1 MTEVTSST
9 SAPTREPVA
18 SGNSPANT
26 ARRRRLSAT
35 QRVLMFLEALVS
47 VCALAGG
54 AYMVTHA
61 STVMSLDYLDGTW
74 FHTWRWPGIALFFFI
89 GVCPALVVVA
99 TLLRLRIAIIGHV
112 SVGVGLVA
120 WILLEAAW
128 VVVSPGLQGTFG
140 VIGLVIF
147 VLGLREVRRVPAMR
161 GGVMSASA
169 GRESDPHLKSRGRW
183 YLRCPG
189 GGWTA
194 PHAELE
200 SRAKRGGWPR
210 DCQPASRDASRSDR

>member
-1 MTEVTSST
+1 VGRDDRGHLFDFGADQRASCIWKLTRQHRAQ
-9 SAPTREPVA
+9 APIVSDPTGPHVP
-18 SGNSPANT
+18 GG
-26 ARRRRLSAT
+26 ARVGVRLGRGCLYGDPRLDRHVIGLSRRH
-35 QRVLMFLEALVS
+35 LVS
-47 VCALAGG
+47 HVALAW
-54 AYMVTHA
+54 
-61 STVMSLDYLDGTW
+61 D
-74 FHTWRWPGIALFFFI
+74 
-89 GVCPALVVVA
+89 
-99 TLLRLRIAIIGHV
+99 LLRLRIAIIGHV